1 MNRFCLLIT
10 VMLFSVAAQSQEKP
24 KESKLW
30 TLSGVTGFNVSSTT
44 LLNWTAGGANSS
56 NGLLYANLTLLYKK
70 NKVAWESNLDTE
82 LGTSYMGETKFAWR
96 KSNDKLNFS
105 TKYGYQLAPKW
116 YATVMGSFKS
126 QYTSGYDYSTIN
138 SVETETYT
146 SNWLSPSYTDISV
159 GIDWQ
164 PNDIIS
170 VYYSPLAGRITSVTK
185 VELRQRYGL
194 ALDQSYKFQFGMIL
208 KGDLKY
214 SPAKNL
220 LILSTLSFF
229 TPYDKGFGN
238 FDVDWS
244 LTVSYRFLKVLTA
257 NLMTN
262 LKYYDGVMIAD
273 KSGNYAQRVQL
284 KNVIGI
290 GVGYS
295 F

>member
-284 KNVIGI
+284 KNLIGI

>member
-138 SVETETYT
+138 SVETETYS